1 MYTQEQ
7 EKALEICKN
16 LNFSIQKSKKRT
28 PLLYRAE
35 ITTNPSACE
44 KDLRRKMEQVMKKY
58 NLTKQDL

>member
-28 PLLYRAE
+28 PLLYRAD

-44 KDLRRKMEQVMKKY
+44 KDLSRKMEQVMKKY